1 MVSYLRD
8 MLRDFEEGFSLGG
21 GDYKERAIPSGLWD
35 REGVF
40 VSLLWACSTPPSCSS
55 YFFNTDIVKI
65 KFGGVY
71 QKKKTK
77 TKPA

>member
-8 MLRDFEEGFSLGG
+8 MLRDFEEGSSLSG

-40 VSLLWACSTPPSCSS
+40 VSPFIRAPPQL
-55 YFFNTDIVKI
+55 FFL
-65 KFGGVY
+65 FLQY
-71 QKKKTK
+71 RYS
-77 TKPA
+77 

>member
-1 MVSYLRD
+1 MVSNLQD
-8 MLRDFEEGFSLGG
+8 MLRDFEEGFSLGV

-40 VSLLWACSTPPSCSS
+40 VSLLWACSPPSCSS

-71 QKKKTK
+71 QKA
-77 TKPA
+77 KPA